1 MAIKSIIIV
10 KMQSWSLA
18 INSIL
23 IVSMVVLPL
32 LPFAVT
38 LQDLLEVCKLDELY
52 GRPRVIW
59 LHPLAQS
66 RL

>member
-1 MAIKSIIIV
+1 
-10 KMQSWSLA
+10 
-18 INSIL
+18 
-23 IVSMVVLPL
+23 MVVLPL